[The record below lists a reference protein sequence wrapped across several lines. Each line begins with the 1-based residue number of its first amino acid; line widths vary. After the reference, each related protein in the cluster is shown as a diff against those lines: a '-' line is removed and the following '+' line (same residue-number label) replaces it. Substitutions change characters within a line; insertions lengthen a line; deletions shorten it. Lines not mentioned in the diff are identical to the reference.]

1 MGSGPPTPSGSTWP
15 GCFRAA
21 AGEGMLT
28 LSEAD
33 ERLAALYASR
43 FRSELSPLT
52 ADLPDG
58 GRALLEN
65 TVEARSA
72 ARTGLRRHG
81 LTVIG
86 VGALLIALWVLS
98 DAEFFWP
105 AWPLAFM
112 ALKRAGTRP
121 PDRPT
126 ATPTAT
132 ATGRRA
138 GQSIARRRKPFTPT
152 ARNSARKQSR
162 AAALTQTG
170 MCSSGGASPP
180 ASPR

>member
-1 MGSGPPTPSGSTWP
+1 MRHARDMTEMVKHRDDLPAARSLSMVQERDGGIRA
-15 GCFRAA
+15 CDAEREHVARMLRAA

-58 GRALLEN
+58 GRSLLEN

-112 ALKRAGTRP
+112 ALSVLGH
-121 PDRPT
+121 
-126 ATPTAT
+126 
-132 ATGRRA
+132 
-138 GQSIARRRKPFTPT
+138 ARRIGYRDSDHHGH
-152 ARNSARKQSR
+152 RSQSR
-162 AAALTQTG
+162 SVDRAA
-170 MCSSGGASPP
+170 
-180 ASPR
+180 